1 MEEFLNNNPSLKRL
15 GVTVA
20 GSAAIALN
28 KKFGLG
34 LDATDIMTLGGI
46 VVTYLAQ
53 SAVVQKAKLA
63 GEQAA
68 AAVDSPAKAADIL
81 GGKVVP

>member
-1 MEEFLNNNPSLKRL
+1 MEELLNNNPSLKRL

-53 SAVVQKAKLA
+53 SAVVQKARLA
-63 GEQAA
+63 GEQASAAVVTPADA
-68 AAVDSPAKAADIL
+68 AAVL
-81 GGKVVP
+81 GGKVAQ

>member
-28 KKFGLG
+28 AKSP
-34 LDATDIMTLGGI
+34 MT
-46 VVTYLAQ
+46 
-53 SAVVQKAKLA
+53 SASYCPMPNA
-63 GEQAA
+63 
-68 AAVDSPAKAADIL
+68 
-81 GGKVVP
+81 

>member
-1 MEEFLNNNPSLKRL
+1 MEQFLNDNPSLKRL

-34 LDATDIMTLGGI
+34 LDATDIMALGGI

-53 SAVVQKAKLA
+53 SAVVQKAKIA
-63 GEQAA
+63 GESAA
-68 AAVDSPAKAADIL
+68 AAVKTSGDAAAAL